1 MLAMMESSAVEIGVE
16 NSAAESGVENSAAEI
31 GVENSAAEIGVENSS
46 MENLKSILLVFS
58 RYFPGI
64 FPVFVLPLGKFTGIR
79 QYC

>member
-16 NSAAESGVENSAAEI
+16 NSAAESGVENSAAET

-46 MENLKSILLVFS
+46 VEKLKSIFLVLS
-58 RYFPGI
+58 WYFPAI
-64 FPVFVLPLGKFTGIR
+64 FPVFVFPLGIFTGIR